1 MQEYFSNLLDKVIA
15 ELPNIGT
22 ALLIFLLSLYL
33 AGVLSKL
40 IKKVLNNR
48 NADYEVTLLLAQLTR
63 WTIIIIGTITALQR
77 FFDVTAFLAGLGIL
91 GFTVGFAL
99 QDIMQNFV
107 SGIILLIQQPFEVG
121 DVIESDQ
128 YLGTILT
135 INIRTTEMKT
145 IDGRIV
151 IIPNASI
158 LAKPIT
164 NYTRAEFRRIELPV
178 GVSYDAD
185 PAIARQVVLDA
196 LPNVP
201 GFVGDPA
208 PMVVFHTFGGSSID
222 MSAFFWVD
230 MSKTNP
236 LIAKDA
242 AFELVKA
249 GLDKKGIEIPF
260 PITMVYMQKEI

>member
-1 MQEYFSNLLDKVIA
+1 MQEYFNNLLSKVVA

-22 ALLIFLLSLYL
+22 ALLIFVLSLYL

-40 IKKVLNNR
+40 LKKVLNNR
-48 NADYEVTLLLAQLTR
+48 NADHEVTLLLAQLTR

-107 SGIILLIQQPFEVG
+107 SGIILLVQQPFEVG
-121 DVIESDQ
+121 DVIETDQ

-151 IIPNASI
+151 IIPNATI
-158 LAKPIT
+158 LANPIT
-164 NYTRAEFRRIELPV
+164 NYTRAEIRRVELAV

-185 PAIARQVVLDA
+185 PVVARQAVLA
-196 LPNVP
+196 AIQNVP
-201 GFVGDPA
+201 GLVSDP
-208 PMVVFHTFGGSSID
+208 PPVVAFHTFGGSSID
-222 MSAFFWVD
+222 MSAYFWVD
-230 MSKTNP
+230 LAKTDP
-236 LIAKDA
+236 LVAKDV

-249 GLDKKGIEIPF
+249 ALDKKGIEIPF
-260 PITMVYMQKEI
+260 PTTTVLIQKEG